1 MILSDYREDDS
12 EYFDAKVSFFD
23 PLHTEQSLPD
33 ERASI
38 RPSEAVQQ
46 KFLSH
51 LSDMPV
57 PVTLNSRNAGD
68 GLPGVINR
76 RYNPQS

>member
-1 MILSDYREDDS
+1 MILSDYREDDC

-57 PVTLNSRNAGD
+57 PVSSLHT
-68 GLPGVINR
+68 R
-76 RYNPQS
+76 RTTRR